1 MTDILWDSRG
11 TSKDPMLGSS
21 GFPCLIFFSF
31 NFVLLVVFLVVCFF
45 GWVPSFP
52 QTSGR
57 WGSHSGF
64 PTWLLM
70 RAERELSNRTEFA
83 LGKAAGE
90 RLCCSQAHPEGGML
104 AQARPEQHVLL
115 VLWPRATSGFSA
127 LLYQVAS
134 GLRLISQTTALFRRW
149 HPLTCFIY
157 ISPSCLCGL
166 DCCFCLFSV
175 FFCSYLWFP

>member
-1 MTDILWDSRG
+1 
-11 TSKDPMLGSS
+11 
-21 GFPCLIFFSF
+21 
-31 NFVLLVVFLVVCFF
+31 
-45 GWVPSFP
+45 
-52 QTSGR
+52 
-57 WGSHSGF
+57 
-64 PTWLLM
+64 M

-134 GLRLISQTTALFRRW
+134 GLHLIPQTTALFCRR

-157 ISPSCLCGL
+157 IFPPV
-166 DCCFCLFSV
+166 SV
-175 FFCSYLWFP
+175 WA